1 MNIEKLE
8 ALIKNMSKD
17 QYLKFEGAVFE
28 LLQENNLFTS
38 IELEIID
45 KKIQHQ
51 KHLNREKVLM
61 TNN

>member
-38 IELEIID
+38 IELEIIERKFNTKSIWIE
-45 KKIQHQ
+45 KKF
-51 KHLNREKVLM
+51 
-61 TNN
+61 

>member
-1 MNIEKLE
+1 MNLEKLE

-28 LLQENNLFTS
+28 LLQENNLFTTT
-38 IELEIID
+38 ELELIE
-45 KKIQHQ
+45 KRVQQ
-51 KHLNREKVLM
+51 TKHLEREKVLM

>member
-1 MNIEKLE
+1 MNLEKLE

-28 LLQENNLFTS
+28 LLQENNLFTGT
-38 IELEIID
+38 ELELIE
-45 KKIQHQ
+45 KRVQQ
-51 KHLNREKVLM
+51 TKHLEREKVLM